1 MKFDLHTHHFRC
13 GHADG
18 TIRDYIEAG
27 IAAGLGVIGISD
39 HTPYFGDPS
48 DQAFP
53 KIAMAKSEFAN
64 YVDDVL
70 SSKRVRRRYRRTVRH
85 RIRLLPRTC

>member
-39 HTPYFGDPS
+39 HTPISEIHPIRL
-48 DQAFP
+48 FP
-53 KIAMAKSEFAN
+53 KSQWLN
-64 YVDDVL
+64 PN
-70 SSKRVRRRYRRTVRH
+70 
-85 RIRLLPRTC
+85 LLIM